1 MPELPEVE
9 TLRRGLERSAVGQ
22 QIAGAAVAN
31 PMVLKGQSE
40 AEFQQRVVGRWIGGV
55 ARRGK
60 YLLVPLQTD
69 ANSPLSSPESGA
81 VALCI
86 HLKMRGQLLLVPR
99 DAEPNKDK
107 HLCVCLL
114 LGDGRQL
121 RYVDPWAWGEIRALT
136 AAERQRLTPLATMGD
151 EPLEAAW
158 GAEPLGKRIEKKR
171 TAIKAALL
179 DQRTVAGV
187 GNIYADEALH
197 RAGIHPERPAGEL
210 NSDERERLASAIRSV
225 LAEAV
230 AAGGSQGEFRDLDG
244 QRGKYL
250 PRVYGRPGDAC
261 PACAEPLKKIRVA
274 ARGTAFCPRC
284 QSRNGGNCGNN

>member
-31 PMVLKGQSE
+31 PKVLKGQSE

-60 YLLVPLQTD
+60 YLLVPLQTGV
-69 ANSPLSSPESGA
+69 NSPLSSPESGA

-107 HLCVCLL
+107 HLCVRLF

-151 EPLEAAW
+151 EPLEADW
-158 GAEPLGKRIEKKR
+158 GAESLRKRLAGKR
-171 TAIKAALL
+171 TAIKTALL
-179 DQRTVAGV
+179 DQRIVAGV
-187 GNIYADEALH
+187 GNIYADESLH
-197 RAGIHPERPAGEL
+197 QAGLHPERPAGEL
-210 NSDERERLASAIRSV
+210 DPAQRERLASAIRKV
-225 LAEAV
+225 LTEAV

-244 QRGKYL
+244 RTGRYL
-250 PRVYGRPGDAC
+250 PRIYDRPEEAC
-261 PACAEPLKKIRVA
+261 PLCGEPLRKIRVA
-274 ARGTAFCPRC
+274 ARGTTYCPRC
-284 QSRNGGNCGNN
+284 QAEDN